1 MAALLERID
10 RIFVAGVAAAMT
22 VIMVTVIADVLGRY
36 LLNAGF
42 IFANELS
49 RLGFVWM
56 TFLVMPLAVSRG
68 LHVAITSVVDSLPQE
83 ARPWVFR
90 LAVLLGGGFML
101 VVMIG
106 AWISIGSRAAEPMN
120 TLPITA
126 QWFFWPLLIGAGWS
140 LVHLLH
146 QLFTGRP
153 PIRDLTEQLRDMA

>member
-1 MAALLERID
+1 MAALLLRFH

-22 VIMVTVIADVLGRY
+22 GIFVTVFADVLGRY

-90 LAVLLGGGFML
+90 LAVLLGGGFLL

-106 AWISIGSRAAEPMN
+106 AWISFGSGAA
-120 TLPITA
+120 
-126 QWFFWPLLIGAGWS
+126 
-140 LVHLLH
+140 
-146 QLFTGRP
+146 
-153 PIRDLTEQLRDMA
+153 